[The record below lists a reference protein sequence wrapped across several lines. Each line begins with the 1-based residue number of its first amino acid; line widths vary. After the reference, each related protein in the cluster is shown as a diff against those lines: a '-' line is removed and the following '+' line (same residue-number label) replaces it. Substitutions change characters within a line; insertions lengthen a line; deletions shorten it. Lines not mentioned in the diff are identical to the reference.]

1 MKGNR
6 FLQVILFFAAYCL
19 SCDDYLEVKTYGQV
33 LPETT
38 EDYAS
43 LINTHLSNV
52 ETSSSDKIIGNFNDV
67 LRFECFSDNL
77 NANLSTS
84 VSSSYTPI
92 YVGSYVGSAMYR
104 FNNLFQVVKD
114 VNVVLDYMNDV
125 ETELGKKVTAV
136 AYTLRAVLYYN
147 MMREL
152 CEPYEKQRALEIMGI
167 PIMEHFDMEAKPGRG
182 NIQNTVDFIISDL
195 KKAIA
200 LNQTDKTYIFTVDVA
215 KAYLARTYFWAQDWD
230 NAIIVAKEL
239 LDKYPL
245 LEGEAYTAML
255 QTVPP
260 IDENPGNVLLYG
272 YQKGTQ
278 SSAFKT
284 RYATDSRRR
293 PVSLEFARLF
303 VEGERDIRYSLYFDK
318 QYLNLKRLN
327 MCIRSAEM
335 CLILAESYAH
345 LNNSDKALYYL
356 NELRRR
362 RIKDYVLLT
371 ETTLPSVDEEALIQV
386 DAEGK
391 ALTPLMAAILN
402 ERRKELYMEGDRWFE
417 LKRNGRPE
425 FWVGYNGIKYTT
437 RKYLYTY
444 PLWKQDLAVNPN
456 LIQNEGYE

>member
-1 MKGNR
+1 MIRNR
-6 FLQVILFFAAYCL
+6 FLQLILFFAVCCE

-52 ETSSSDKIIGNFNDV
+52 ETSSSDKIIGNFTDV

-84 VSSSYTPI
+84 VSSSYTPV
-92 YVGSYVGSAMYR
+92 YVGSYVSSAMYR

-114 VNVVLDYMNDV
+114 VNIVLDYMNDV

-136 AYTLRAVLYYN
+136 AYTLRAVLYFN

-152 CEPYEKQRALEIMGI
+152 CDPYDKQRAREIMGI

-182 NIQNTVDFIISDL
+182 TIQNTVDFIISDL
-195 KKAIA
+195 EKAIA
-200 LNQTDKTYIFTVDVA
+200 LNQTDETYIFTVDVA
-215 KAYLARTYFWAQDWD
+215 KAYLARAYFWSQDWD

-245 LEGEAYTAML
+245 LEGDAYVAML

-260 IDENPGNVLLYG
+260 IEENPGNVLLYG
-272 YQKGTQ
+272 YRKGTQ

-284 RYATDSRRR
+284 RYTTDSRRR
-293 PVSLEFARLF
+293 PVSLDFARLF
-303 VEGERDIRYSLYFDK
+303 EEKDRDVRYSLYFDK
-318 QYLNLKRLN
+318 QYLNTKRLN

-335 CLILAESYAH
+335 CLIMAESYAH
-345 LNNSDKALYYL
+345 EGNTENALHYL
-356 NELRRR
+356 NELRKR
-362 RIKDYVLLT
+362 RIKDYVELT
-371 ETTLPSVDEEALIQV
+371 EATLPVVDKDALIQV

-425 FWVGYNGIKYTT
+425 FWVGYNGVKYTT
-437 RKYLYTY
+437 KKYLYNY